1 MKSKD
6 LWTLFS
12 SVMFYQHA
20 PLSHLS
26 IFCSVCFLFVSIP
39 TQPPFTPSDI
49 FSSGYV
55 FHLLQIFHFM
65 SSISLIFFDTTLWV
79 FPNIGLSID
88 LCSFLYFQSILLSTI
103 NNKNTKLIILQTNSL
118 SAEFEKHL
126 TFPNTKFITT
136 SSETIDQ
143 FGQQNH
149 RINNVSEVKIYKINC
164 LQCHKK

>member
-1 MKSKD
+1 MNTVFISHV
-6 LWTLFS
+6 LSARPSITSLHFLFS
-12 SVMFYQHA
+12 
-20 PLSHLS
+20 L
-26 IFCSVCFLFVSIP
+26 CFLFVSIP

-126 TFPNTKFITT
+126 IFPNTKFITT

-164 LQCHKK
+164 LQCYKK